1 VIAIGDGPG
10 YFGPVVTAPPDARD
24 AERLLDALILL
35 SAVSTFSELK
45 RAR

>member
-1 VIAIGDGPG
+1 
-10 YFGPVVTAPPDARD
+10 VVTAPPDARG

-35 SAVSTFSELK
+35 SAVPTFTELK